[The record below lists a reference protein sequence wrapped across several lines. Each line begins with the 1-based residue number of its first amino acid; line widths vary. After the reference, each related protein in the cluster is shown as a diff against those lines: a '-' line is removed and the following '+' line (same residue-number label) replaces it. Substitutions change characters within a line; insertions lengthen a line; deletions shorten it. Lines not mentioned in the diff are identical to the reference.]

1 MNILLHMC
9 CGPCACYPVP
19 KLRSE
24 GHDITGYFFNPNIHP
39 YKEFK
44 HRLTTA
50 QEYAQKVDLKLI
62 VDTNYQLRD
71 FLQRALTIEKNTDGL
86 NLDNRRCR
94 MCYAWRLH
102 QTAIYAKE
110 NNFNAFSSTLFVS
123 PYQNHEM
130 MKDVAQKIS
139 QAVGIPFFYEDF
151 RPGFA
156 EGTQTSIDLELYRQ
170 PYCGCIFS
178 EEERY
183 SNSFKKKRKKKLK
196 ALFNE
201 QNNK

>member
-1 MNILLHMC
+1 MRNISQTKPQDKPALI
-9 CGPCACYPVP
+9 GSNA
-19 KLRSE
+19 R
-24 GHDITGYFFNPNIHP
+24 FF
-39 YKEFK
+39 
-44 HRLTTA
+44 
-50 QEYAQKVDLKLI
+50 
-62 VDTNYQLRD
+62 
-71 FLQRALTIEKNTDGL
+71 G
-86 NLDNRRCR
+86 
-94 MCYAWRLH
+94 
-102 QTAIYAKE
+102 
-110 NNFNAFSSTLFVS
+110 
-123 PYQNHEM
+123 
-130 MKDVAQKIS
+130 VAQKIS

>member
-110 NNFNAFSSTLFVS
+110 
-123 PYQNHEM
+123 
-130 MKDVAQKIS
+130 
-139 QAVGIPFFYEDF
+139 
-151 RPGFA
+151 
-156 EGTQTSIDLELYRQ
+156 IDLELYRQ

>member
-1 MNILLHMC
+1 
-9 CGPCACYPVP
+9 
-19 KLRSE
+19 
-24 GHDITGYFFNPNIHP
+24 
-39 YKEFK
+39 
-44 HRLTTA
+44 
-50 QEYAQKVDLKLI
+50 
-62 VDTNYQLRD
+62 
-71 FLQRALTIEKNTDGL
+71 
-86 NLDNRRCR
+86 

-110 NNFNAFSSTLFVS
+110 NNFDAFSSTLFVS

-196 ALFNE
+196 LSLMSKIINDVMGFL
-201 QNNK
+201 

>member
-1 MNILLHMC
+1 MRLLSSAKSFVQKVMILQ
-9 CGPCACYPVP
+9 
-19 KLRSE
+19 
-24 GHDITGYFFNPNIHP
+24 DIFSNPNIHP

-71 FLQRALTIEKNTDGL
+71 FFTTCFNYRKKLTDGL

-110 NNFNAFSSTLFVS
+110 NNFDAFSSTLFVS

-130 MKDVAQKIS
+130 MKDVARKN
-139 QAVGIPFFYEDF
+139 
-151 RPGFA
+151 
-156 EGTQTSIDLELYRQ
+156 
-170 PYCGCIFS
+170 FS
-178 EEERY
+178 SGRY
-183 SNSFKKKRKKKLK
+183 SFL
-196 ALFNE
+196 L
-201 QNNK
+201 

>member
-1 MNILLHMC
+1 MILQ
-9 CGPCACYPVP
+9 
-19 KLRSE
+19 
-24 GHDITGYFFNPNIHP
+24 DIFFNPNIHP

-110 NNFNAFSSTLFVS
+110 NNFDAFSSTLFVQS
-123 PYQNHEM
+123 LSKP
-130 MKDVAQKIS
+130 
-139 QAVGIPFFYEDF
+139 
-151 RPGFA
+151 
-156 EGTQTSIDLELYRQ
+156 
-170 PYCGCIFS
+170 
-178 EEERY
+178 
-183 SNSFKKKRKKKLK
+183 
-196 ALFNE
+196 
-201 QNNK
+201 

>member
-24 GHDITGYFFNPNIHP
+24 GHDITGYFFNPNM
-39 YKEFK
+39 

-110 NNFNAFSSTLFVS
+110 NNFDAFSS
-123 PYQNHEM
+123 
-130 MKDVAQKIS
+130 
-139 QAVGIPFFYEDF
+139 FFYEDF

-201 QNNK
+201 QNNQ